1 MAASRQPGTHRRR
14 RAGALWPVVL
24 AVGALAIATG
34 VVGVVHSL
42 PAEGG
47 ETHDLRGRSVTLDPG
62 ETPIPAAESRA
73 TADTGERLVVPSVGL
88 DVPVGALNAVA
99 GQITPP
105 GFTSAYWVRNLGVP
119 VSASNKGTVFVVM
132 HSLRGGAVGPGNYLT
147 DVIHQRSK
155 VADGA
160 AVTIAGSRFTVT
172 GSTLVSKSQ
181 IASAADVW
189 ADTPNRLLLITCLE
203 NADGTPST
211 ENLVITAHRS

>member
-14 RAGALWPVVL
+14 RAGAFWPVVL

-34 VVGVVHSL
+34 VVGVVNSL
-42 PAEGG
+42 PAGGG
-47 ETHDLRGRSVTLDPG
+47 EMHDLRGRSVTLDPG
-62 ETPIPAAESRA
+62 EAPIPAAESQA

-119 VSASNKGTVFVVM
+119 VSASSEGTVFVVM

-147 DVIHQRSK
+147 DVVHQRSK

-203 NADGTPST
+203 NADGSPST